1 MTPDATEVTVVWI
14 APVEGRDD
22 AQRALVEWGRARGIS
37 LTEAPSVSAAGLHV
51 EAGIAERVERELDR
65 AKEAIASLDADAAER
80 ALARAETML
89 RDHPELVPAA
99 WLRAE
104 VDRAWAARWTRVEPR
119 DEARARVAS
128 QDADALDGGRV
139 PGIGEAPAPPRAKVK
154 LAIDV
159 KGASGRSVVVY
170 LDGAPLAAKGA
181 TYVADVAPAEH
192 QVIATVDGDPVFASW
207 VAVGPSGANVQLPL
221 AAGGACD
228 ATSFANVAREPEVPP
243 EAGRRADGAMTR
255 IDARGVSCDRWVA
268 AMPGE
273 KRGSVLVARCERDT
287 CGPLLE
293 WRTESLSAM
302 APPQPGASHSG
313 WPAWATWTLVG
324 VGAATATTIAI
335 VATGALESRPTEQ
348 RFVSGGVR
356 VESHR

>member
-1 MTPDATEVTVVWI
+1 MTDDVTVVWI
-14 APVEGRDD
+14 APAEGRDD
-22 AQRALVEWGRARGIS
+22 AQRALVEWGRARGIV

-65 AKEAIASLDADAAER
+65 AKEAIASADADAAER

-104 VDRAWAARWTRVEPR
+104 VDRAWAARFSRIEPK
-119 DEARARVAS
+119 DEARARAAW

-139 PGIGEAPAPPRAKVK
+139 PGIGDALAPPRGKVTLK
-154 LAIDV
+154 IDV
-159 KGASGRSVVVY
+159 KGATGRSVVLW
-170 LDGAPLAAKGA
+170 LDGAALAAKGGS
-181 TYVADVAPAEH
+181 YVADVAPAEH
-192 QVIATVDGDPVFASW
+192 QLVATVDGDPVFASW
-207 VAVGPSGANVQLPL
+207 VAVGPAGASVALPL

-228 ATSFANVAREPEVPP
+228 ATAFANVSRI
-243 EAGRRADGAMTR
+243 DDR
-255 IDARGVSCDRWVA
+255 IDARGVACDKWVA
-268 AMPGE
+268 AAPGE
-273 KRGSVLVARCERDT
+273 KRGSVLVARCERET

-302 APPQPGASHSG
+302 SPPQPGLKHGG

-324 VGAATATTIAI
+324 VGAATATTIAL

-348 RFVSGGVR
+348 HFVAGGVR
-356 VESHR
+356 VEAHR